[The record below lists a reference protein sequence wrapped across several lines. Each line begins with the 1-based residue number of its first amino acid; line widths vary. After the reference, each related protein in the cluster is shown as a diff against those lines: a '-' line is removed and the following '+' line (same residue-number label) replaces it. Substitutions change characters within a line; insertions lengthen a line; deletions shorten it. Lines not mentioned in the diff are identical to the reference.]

1 MLSENKF
8 SKYLLYALG
17 EIILVTIGVLL
28 AIQANNYNEKQKID
42 KNIKNIYTRIDT
54 DIKDNIKIA
63 NELIS
68 EYKDIEYLYRKVL
81 NDSATVKD
89 IGQGLENLATGFIFY
104 EFDKTGIQQLKN
116 LNLED
121 SSAINIIR
129 IYDRASLNIK
139 ASTQIVETN
148 VSKNLLFW
156 SDNYPWFK
164 EYVKFNINNE
174 AVDYFVN
181 SKDYKNKVAYF
192 YLCIYQ
198 SYLPELEK
206 FTSELKVWQY
216 DNKNNLN

>member
-1 MLSENKF
+1 M
-8 SKYLLYALG
+8 
-17 EIILVTIGVLL
+17 

-54 DIKDNIKIA
+54 DIKNNIKTA

-81 NDSATVKD
+81 NDSATAKD

-148 VSKNLLFW
+148 VSRNLLFW

-164 EYVKFNINNE
+164 EYVKYKINNE

-206 FTSELKVWQY
+206 FTSELKVWQHN
-216 DNKNNLN
+216 NKNNLN

>member
-54 DIKDNIKIA
+54 DIKNNIKIA